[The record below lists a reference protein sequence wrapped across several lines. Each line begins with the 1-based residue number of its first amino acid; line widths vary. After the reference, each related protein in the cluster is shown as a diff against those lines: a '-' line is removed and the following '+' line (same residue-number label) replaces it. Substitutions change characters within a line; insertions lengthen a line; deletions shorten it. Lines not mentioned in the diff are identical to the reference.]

1 MIRRPMV
8 LRGIAVVVALLIG
21 LTAPI
26 PVAALQM
33 VNQPSQPSTQLLRFG
48 SFDLRACPLVV
59 EADYRSWCGRILRP
73 VDNGMGLGQQVR
85 QLPVRFAVV
94 LPKRINPSAIAE
106 LQRVGTL
113 VGLEGGPGYG
123 ATSNAWSYASMFD
136 RLLKSRALILMD
148 ARGTGRSAAIDCPSL
163 MEDLTDYSTAVSAC
177 GKSLGDDVVDFGTS
191 AAMTDLA
198 AIVRGLGFT
207 QADVYGGSYGTFAAQ
222 VFAHQHPELV
232 RSLVLD
238 GAYPVT
244 GETAW
249 YPTQGPALNR
259 ALMQVCQQD
268 SICQEQPSDTVAVL
282 RQVLD
287 RVRLNPVT
295 IKAPGDD
302 GKRHAVTID
311 PSTLVEVA
319 FGGTYG
325 TTMYREFDP
334 ALRAFLAGDALPLGR
349 LVAEQ
354 QFPGG
359 PEETILDYSAGQF
372 IAVSCQDYPQLF
384 DLSADQRERARQR
397 DAAVHLAEQEAP
409 EIYAPFTIGEYL
421 GSSWQSQDLC
431 LGWPRLA
438 AGTFGPPVDGPYPD
452 VPTLVLSGSLDTIT
466 TAAEGDM
473 VAAQFPRSRHV
484 VIPNGVHVQAL
495 GGYQTCT
502 SNLVQ
507 DFVQAPATVLQEPQR
522 GCDDVVPRLTPTFL
536 AGTLTTPVA
545 TGVTLADIVNR
556 WRMSGRYSGLG
567 LRSGTWQTRTEGKL
581 NERITFS
588 GVRVFPGLPVSG
600 SMLWRPGGD
609 VTANVTVPDGTLRLT
624 WNTRKTGAVMHVSG
638 VLNGQ
643 QVRTRFPAP

>member
-1 MIRRPMV
+1 
-8 LRGIAVVVALLIG
+8 
-21 LTAPI
+21 
-26 PVAALQM
+26 
-33 VNQPSQPSTQLLRFG
+33 
-48 SFDLRACPLVV
+48 
-59 EADYRSWCGRILRP
+59 
-73 VDNGMGLGQQVR
+73 
-85 QLPVRFAVV
+85 
-94 LPKRINPSAIAE
+94 
-106 LQRVGTL
+106 
-113 VGLEGGPGYG
+113 
-123 ATSNAWSYASMFD
+123 MFD
-136 RLLKSRALILMD
+136 RLLKSRALVLMD

-163 MEDLTDYSTAVSAC
+163 TDDLADYSTAVAAC
-177 GKSLGDDVVDFGTS
+177 GISLGDDVVDFGTA

-198 AIVRGLGFT
+198 AIITGLGFN

-222 VFAHQHPELV
+222 VFAHQHPDLV

-249 YPTQGPALNR
+249 YPTQGPALNK
-259 ALMQVCQQD
+259 ALTQVCQQD
-268 SICQEQPSDTVAVL
+268 RICQGQPTDTVAVL
-282 RQVLD
+282 QQVLD
-287 RVRLNPVT
+287 RVRLNPVS

-302 GKRHAVTID
+302 GKRHLVTIN
-311 PSTLVEVA
+311 PAALVEVA

-325 TTMYREFDP
+325 TTTYREFDP

-354 QFPGG
+354 QYPGG
-359 PEETILDYSAGQF
+359 PDETIQDYSAGQF

-384 DLSADQRERARQR
+384 DLSADQSERARQR
-397 DAAVHLAEQEAP
+397 DAAVRLAEQEAP
-409 EIYAPFTIGEYL
+409 DMYAPFTIREYL

-438 AGTFGPPVDGPYPD
+438 AGTFGPPVNGPYPD

-473 VAAQFPRSRHV
+473 VAAQFPRSKHV
-484 VIPNGVHVQAL
+484 VVPNGVHVQAL
-495 GGYQTCT
+495 GGYETCAST
-502 SNLVQ
+502 LVQ
-507 DFVQAPATVLQEPQR
+507 DFVQAPSTVLQEPQP
-522 GCDDVVPRLTPTFL
+522 GCVDVVPRLTPTFIEG
-536 AGTLTTPVA
+536 ALTTPVA

-567 LRSGTWQTRTEGKL
+567 LRSGTWKTRTEGTS
-581 NERITFS
+581 NERITLS
-588 GVRVFPGLPVSG
+588 DVRVFPDLPVSG

-609 VTANVTVPDGTLRLT
+609 VTANVTVPEGTLRLT
-624 WNTRKTGAVMHVSG
+624 WNTRKTGALMQVSG